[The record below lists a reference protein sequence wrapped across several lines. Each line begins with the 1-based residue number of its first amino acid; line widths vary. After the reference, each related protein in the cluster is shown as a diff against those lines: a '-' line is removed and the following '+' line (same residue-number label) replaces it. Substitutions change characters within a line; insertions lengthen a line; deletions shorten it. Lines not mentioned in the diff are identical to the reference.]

1 MAWRDSRRGRGK
13 LFIFSLSIV
22 LGVGAMAAIGSF
34 GRNLSNA
41 ANAQAKSLLGA
52 DLQVSSRR
60 AFTEE
65 HQSFLE
71 GFGEERSRHVMFASM
86 LAFPES
92 GSTRLVQARAIEGGF
107 PFYGHLETEPPG
119 AVEAFRTG
127 RGVLVEHNLM
137 LQFEAEPGD
146 LVQLGEL
153 EVPIAGALLSAPGEN
168 IAFSTVAPRV
178 YFDRSLLDATGLYGQ
193 KSIARHYYYY
203 RFADDK
209 GLAQAM
215 DKIDEVRREHGWGMD
230 DVDERKEE
238 LQETLG
244 DFQRFL
250 SLAGFVALLLG
261 AVGVASAIQTH
272 IRGKLSSLAV
282 LRCLGAS
289 GPEGFAIYLIQALMM
304 GLCGVGLGLGIGV
317 WTLWQLPAVLGD
329 YIPLDYTVEVLP
341 VPLIE
346 AGLVGLIV
354 SLLFALFPL
363 LETRHV
369 SPLQVL
375 RRITGNARKGDPAVR
390 ILRVVA
396 GLVLVGYAL
405 HSTEEWTHGL
415 GFVGGLA
422 GSLLLLLGVS
432 KLVMRVARK
441 LVSSSWPFV
450 VRHALAGLY
459 RPNNRTG
466 LLTVALGLGFFLVMS
481 LYLAQHDLARQ
492 MFRDTDQSG
501 ANAILFDVQSDQL
514 DGVTDLVES
523 LRFEVMDSAPIVTMK
538 IKAVKGRTAKELM
551 NDRESGVAGWALRR
565 EYRSTYRADLSE
577 AETLLQGDWVT
588 EASFDDEVIPI
599 SLEDGIAENLKVG
612 IGDEIVF
619 DIQGLEMVTRVANL
633 RDVEWQRIQANFFIV
648 FPTGVLE
655 EAPGFHILSTRVDD
669 ARASAK
675 LQRAVVAAY
684 PNVSVVDLLMA
695 IEVIEEIVGKIT
707 MGLRFMALFTVV
719 TGFLVLIATTLT
731 TRYQRIEEA
740 VLLRLMGASGRQ
752 VLGIQFVEYA
762 LLGLIAATTG
772 TLLAIMSGW
781 ALARFVF
788 EAQFQLPVL
797 EVSLGLVSYTL
808 VVTVV
813 GLLGCWGITH
823 QPPLRLL
830 REDS

>member
-1 MAWRDSRRGRGK
+1 
-13 LFIFSLSIV
+13 
-22 LGVGAMAAIGSF
+22 
-34 GRNLSNA
+34 
-41 ANAQAKSLLGA
+41 
-52 DLQVSSRR
+52 
-60 AFTEE
+60 
-65 HQSFLE
+65 
-71 GFGEERSRHVMFASM
+71 
-86 LAFPES
+86 
-92 GSTRLVQARAIEGGF
+92 
-107 PFYGHLETEPPG
+107 
-119 AVEAFRTG
+119 
-127 RGVLVEHNLM
+127 
-137 LQFEAEPGD
+137 
-146 LVQLGEL
+146 
-153 EVPIAGALLSAPGEN
+153 
-168 IAFSTVAPRV
+168 
-178 YFDRSLLDATGLYGQ
+178 
-193 KSIARHYYYY
+193 
-203 RFADDK
+203 
-209 GLAQAM
+209 
-215 DKIDEVRREHGWGMD
+215 
-230 DVDERKEE
+230 
-238 LQETLG
+238 
-244 DFQRFL
+244 
-250 SLAGFVALLLG
+250 
-261 AVGVASAIQTH
+261 
-272 IRGKLSSLAV
+272 
-282 LRCLGAS
+282 
-289 GPEGFAIYLIQALMM
+289 
-304 GLCGVGLGLGIGV
+304 
-317 WTLWQLPAVLGD
+317 
-329 YIPLDYTVEVLP
+329 
-341 VPLIE
+341 
-346 AGLVGLIV
+346 
-354 SLLFALFPL
+354 
-363 LETRHV
+363 
-369 SPLQVL
+369 
-375 RRITGNARKGDPAVR
+375 
-390 ILRVVA
+390 
-396 GLVLVGYAL
+396 
-405 HSTEEWTHGL
+405 
-415 GFVGGLA
+415 
-422 GSLLLLLGVS
+422 
-432 KLVMRVARK
+432 
-441 LVSSSWPFV
+441 
-450 VRHALAGLY
+450 
-459 RPNNRTG
+459 
-466 LLTVALGLGFFLVMS
+466 MS

-538 IKAVKGRTAKELM
+538 IKSVKGRTAKELM

-565 EYRSTYRADLSE
+565 EYRSTYRADLSD

-599 SLEDGIAENLKVG
+599 SLEDGIAENLKVE
-612 IGDEIVF
+612 IGDQIVF

-655 EAPGFHILSTRVDD
+655 EAPGFHILSTRVED